1 MTSKKI
7 SPESEIKRNIFPLN
21 NALPDEVVSTWAT
34 AEELYNRLI
43 HAGVRQSLTLQMV
56 QDALRRNNTN
66 GKHLKSWEYN
76 KARYFRSAS
85 AHKNDEKTGPLEQ
98 RFKLKSTGRQIRVD
112 INPPR
117 NYFNSINNTSFTVIN
132 NALQKLEQKKEEERE
147 QEIEREKEERK
158 NEQIREE
165 ERERLREEVRESER
179 GKNRRRI
186 KCRGYVVLLSMQ

>member
-1 MTSKKI
+1 M
-7 SPESEIKRNIFPLN
+7 
-21 NALPDEVVSTWAT
+21 
-34 AEELYNRLI
+34 LI
-43 HAGVRQSLTLQMV
+43 
-56 QDALRRNNTN
+56 
-66 GKHLKSWEYN
+66 
-76 KARYFRSAS
+76 
-85 AHKNDEKTGPLEQ
+85 KNDEKTGPLEQ
-98 RFKLKSTGRQIRVD
+98 RFKWKSTGRKIRVD

-147 QEIEREKEERK
+147 QEIEREKEGRK

-165 ERERLREEVRESER
+165 EQERLREEVRESER